1 MIKKYLKWGS
11 IAFVVWYIVNRPDGA
26 AGVVQGTLNGLGGAA
41 DSLSTFMTSAIP

>member
-1 MIKKYLKWGS
+1 MIKKYVKWGS